1 MAKRTTA
8 TNWEVIVRDETGAMV
23 NIDYVC
29 PHCGYSTGE
38 LISIGASGVDCLDG
52 AWETDQECGICGES
66 VTIVCN

>member
-8 TNWEVIVRDETGAMV
+8 TNWEVIVRDETRAMV

-52 AWETDQECGICGES
+52 SWETDQECGICGES
-66 VTIVCN
+66 VTIVCH

>member
-8 TNWEVIVRDETGAMV
+8 TNWEVITRDDEGAMV

-38 LISIGASGVDCLDG
+38 LISIGASNVSCLDG
-52 AWETDQECGICGES
+52 SWETDQTCVICNKD
-66 VTIVCN
+66 VTIECL

>member
-1 MAKRTTA
+1 MVKRTTA

-52 AWETDQECGICGES
+52 PWETDHKCGICCKS
-66 VTIVCN
+66 VIIACY